1 MPIARRALL
10 GATSLP
16 LLPAIARAQSD
27 WPNRPV
33 RIIVPFPPG
42 QASDIITRLVADD
55 LSKRWPQRVVVEN
68 RGGGAGAP
76 AMEAGARAP
85 ADGYTLT
92 AGTSGT
98 LGINPSVLP
107 RLPYDPEKDFTAIS
121 NVAMVPLLIVAHPSL
136 PYNTMQELAAAAR
149 EKPGELNMA
158 SAGPATSQH
167 MAAELLML
175 RANIRF
181 NIVHYRG
188 SGPAIAD
195 VIAGNVKL
203 MTDSVASS
211 LPHIREGRVKA
222 IALCSAQRVPQ
233 LPDVPTIAET
243 LVPGYEAAG
252 WSGLVAPAGTPPDII
267 RRINVDVV
275 AALREPAI
283 ATRIAGMGAVADPR
297 TVEESAAFIRSEI
310 AKWREVARA
319 ANVRLEG

>member
-1 MPIARRALL
+1 MTIARRALL
-10 GATSLP
+10 GAASLP

-98 LGINPSVLP
+98 LGVNPSVLP
-107 RLPYDPEKDFTAIS
+107 RLPYDAEKDFVAIS

-136 PYNTMQELAAAAR
+136 PFNTMPELAAGAR
-149 EKPGELNMA
+149 EKPGEINMA

-252 WSGLVAPAGTPPDII
+252 WSGLVAPAGTPPEII
-267 RRINVDVV
+267 RRINADVV
-275 AALREPAI
+275 AVLREPAI
-283 ATRIAGMGAVADPR
+283 AERIAGMGAVADPR
-297 TVEESAAFIRSEI
+297 SVEDSAAFVRSEI